1 MKVYLPE
8 ISINMST
15 RHLLLEVLFDRKGG
29 EIVSEIKVS
38 KKPVGKIVIAI
49 LLIVIVFGA
58 VGFFWWY
65 TQRVPSVPP
74 VEYKTYSKYGFSFQ
88 YPERMTISEIGL
100 LESTATDNSGIV
112 LGQLRPEGLV
122 ERIDEHI
129 VVGWLKSATAP
140 DLEISLKDAFDA
152 LAKSKVPPYNITS
165 LEKGK
170 LVETTKT
177 GHRIMYQYYTTTL
190 FVAVRVQY
198 GIYGVWYCDTN
209 QRLYHLNL
217 VWIGEDILPEFQ
229 RCLDSFVC
237 H

>member
-1 MKVYLPE
+1 
-8 ISINMST
+8 
-15 RHLLLEVLFDRKGG
+15 
-29 EIVSEIKVS
+29 
-38 KKPVGKIVIAI
+38 VGKILAQTVGEVPKKPLVRKIHIAI
-49 LLIVIVFGA
+49 LLIVIVVSA
-58 VGFFWWY
+58 VASFWWLVL
-65 TQRVPSVPP
+65 RVPP

-88 YPERMTISEIGL
+88 YPKEMTMIEKGL

-129 VVGWLKSATAP
+129 VAGWLKSATAP

-177 GHRIMYQYYTTTL
+177 GHRMMYQYYTTTL